1 MFNLERIGRGLPVAD
16 VIDRLPMAGP
26 LVVEAPPGTGKTT
39 LVPPAIANL
48 THAAGKTV
56 VTAPRRVAVR
66 AAARRLRELALP
78 DSSLP
83 ADAVG
88 FSIRGE
94 HQAGSL
100 VEFVTPGVLLNRL
113 LKDPDLEGVGA
124 VVIDEVHERQLDT
137 DLVLAMCME
146 VALLRDDFYLC
157 AMSATLDAARFA
169 NHMGARV
176 LTTEAL
182 THPLEITYAPHPGRL
197 EGTREFYQH
206 VAALARNHNT
216 PNERTL
222 VFVPGVREVNLV
234 RSFLLDDA
242 APLHG
247 RLTSSDQDRALYGD
261 APVVVA
267 TGIAESSLTV
277 PGVRRVV
284 DAGLSREP
292 RRDGRG
298 MTGLITVSASK
309 SSANQRAGRAG
320 RLGPGTVIRAYSEAE
335 FAHFKADAAPEIATS
350 DLTGALLAMHA
361 WGSPDLPLVDP
372 PSAAAAAQA
381 TEALQAIGAV
391 SASGDITDFGRQ
403 LARMPVDPRLGAALV
418 TLGAGAAP
426 TVAAIADG
434 ISGDLSSASPPK
446 HQVERLARLAPP
458 GPPVPPGEVIA
469 TAFPQW
475 VGKRIGD
482 GASTEY
488 LLASGTRAR
497 LGVDMGAPEWV
508 AAAQLQRTGSKPG
521 TSTGTRAIIRAAAAT
536 GCPEGRV
543 EEVVRASISNGAVRG
558 RKVTTVGAIE
568 LTSTPITLTPEQARE
583 ALQHLTFA
591 DLPLDGDA
599 HELKA
604 RLDFLH
610 QVLGA
615 PWPDVAV
622 GDYTPEREELAR
634 GANIKA
640 LNMRAAMLRQLPWQ
654 EAARLDELAP
664 ERLAVPSG
672 SHPRVEYATGKPVVR
687 VKLQECFGLLAS
699 PQFAGQNVVFH
710 LLSPAGREL
719 AVTDDLASFWAG
731 PYQQVRK
738 EMRGRY
744 PKHPWPEDPLTAV
757 ATAKT
762 KRRG

>member
-1 MFNLERIGRGLPVAD
+1 MFDLERIGRGLPVAD
-16 VIDRLPMAGP
+16 VIERLPLAGP

-66 AAARRLRELALP
+66 AAARRLRELTREDASVP
-78 DSSLP
+78 P
-83 ADAVG
+83 DAVG

-113 LKDPDLEGVGA
+113 LKDPDLEGIGA

-222 VFVPGVREVNLV
+222 VFVPGVREVDLV

-247 RLTSSDQDRALYGD
+247 RLTSSEQDHALYGN

-267 TGIAESSLTV
+267 TAIAESSVTV
-277 PGVRRVV
+277 PGVHRVV

-292 RRDGRG
+292 RRDARG

-335 FAHFKADAAPEIATS
+335 FAHFKSDAAPEIATS

-361 WGSPDLPLVDP
+361 WGSPDLPLLDP
-372 PSAAAAAQA
+372 APAAACTQA
-381 TEALQAIGAV
+381 SKALQNIGALNT
-391 SASGDITDFGRQ
+391 AGTITAFGRQ
-403 LARMPVDPRLGAALV
+403 LARMPVDPRLGAALLK
-418 TLGAGAAP
+418 LGAGAAP
-426 TVAAIADG
+426 TVAAIAEG
-434 ISGDLSSASPPK
+434 ISGDLQHASPPQ
-446 HQVERLARLAPP
+446 HQVKRLARLACP
-458 GPPVPPGEVIA
+458 GPPVAAGEVIA

-482 GASTEY
+482 GAGTEY

-497 LGVDMGAPEWV
+497 LGVDMGAPDWV
-508 AAAQLQRTGSKPG
+508 AVAQLQRTGAHA
-521 TSTGTRAIIRAAAAT
+521 TIRAAAAT
-536 GCPEGRV
+536 QLPQERV
-543 EEVVRASISNGAVRG
+543 EEVVRASLSNGAVRG
-558 RKVTTVGAIE
+558 RKVATIGAIE
-568 LTSTPITLTPEQARE
+568 LTSTPITLTPEQAHV
-583 ALQHLTFA
+583 ALQHLTFT
-591 DLPLDGDA
+591 DLPLDSNA
-599 HELKA
+599 QRLKN

-610 QVLGA
+610 HVLGA
-615 PWPDVAV
+615 PWPDVAD
-622 GDYTPEREELAR
+622 GDYTPEREALAH
-634 GANIKA
+634 GANVKT
-640 LNMRAAMLRQLPWQ
+640 LNMRAALLRQLPWQ

-699 PQFAGQNVVFH
+699 PQCAGQDVVFH

-719 AVTDDLASFWAG
+719 AVTDDLASFWDG

-744 PKHPWPEDPLTAV
+744 PKHPWPEDPVTAV

-762 KRRG
+762 KRRR

>member
-1 MFNLERIGRGLPVAD
+1 MFDLERIGRGLPVAD
-16 VIDRLPMAGP
+16 VIDRLPLAGP

-94 HQAGSL
+94 HQPGSL

-113 LKDPDLEGVGA
+113 LTDPDLEGIGA
-124 VVIDEVHERQLDT
+124 VIIDEVHERQLDT

-169 NHMGARV
+169 NHMAAQV
-176 LTTEAL
+176 LTTAAA
-182 THPLEITYAPHPGRL
+182 THPVHITYAPHPGRV

-206 VAALARNHNT
+206 VATLARNHNT

-222 VFVPGVREVNLV
+222 VFVPGVREVDLV
-234 RSFLLDDA
+234 CSFLLDDA
-242 APLHG
+242 IPLHG
-247 RLTSSDQDRALYGD
+247 RLASSEQDHALYGN

-267 TGIAESSLTV
+267 TAIAESSVTV

-292 RRDGRG
+292 RRDARG

-335 FAHFKADAAPEIATS
+335 YAHFKPDAAPEIATS

-361 WGSPDLPLVDP
+361 WGSPDLPLLDP
-372 PSAAAAAQA
+372 APAAARTQA
-381 TEALQAIGAV
+381 SEALQAIGALN
-391 SASGDITDFGRQ
+391 AAGAITAFGRQ
-403 LARMPVDPRLGAALV
+403 LARMPVDPRLGAALLK
-418 TLGAGAAP
+418 LGAGAAP
-426 TVAAIADG
+426 TVAAIAEG
-434 ISGDLSSASPPK
+434 ISGDLQRAAPPQ
-446 HQVERLARLAPP
+446 HQVKRLARLACP
-458 GPPVPPGEVIA
+458 GPPVAAGEVIA

-482 GASTEY
+482 SAGTEY

-497 LGVDMGAPEWV
+497 LGVDMGAPDWV
-508 AAAQLQRTGSKPG
+508 AVAQLQRSFQKSGW
-521 TSTGTRAIIRAAAAT
+521 RRW
-536 GCPEGRV
+536 CGR
-543 EEVVRASISNGAVRG
+543 R
-558 RKVTTVGAIE
+558 
-568 LTSTPITLTPEQARE
+568 
-583 ALQHLTFA
+583 
-591 DLPLDGDA
+591 
-599 HELKA
+599 
-604 RLDFLH
+604 
-610 QVLGA
+610 
-615 PWPDVAV
+615 
-622 GDYTPEREELAR
+622 
-634 GANIKA
+634 
-640 LNMRAAMLRQLPWQ
+640 
-654 EAARLDELAP
+654 
-664 ERLAVPSG
+664 
-672 SHPRVEYATGKPVVR
+672 
-687 VKLQECFGLLAS
+687 
-699 PQFAGQNVVFH
+699 
-710 LLSPAGREL
+710 
-719 AVTDDLASFWAG
+719 
-731 PYQQVRK
+731 
-738 EMRGRY
+738 
-744 PKHPWPEDPLTAV
+744 
-757 ATAKT
+757 
-762 KRRG
+762 

>member
-1 MFNLERIGRGLPVAD
+1 MGSEMCIR
-16 VIDRLPMAGP
+16 DR
-26 LVVEAPPGTGKTT
+26 
-39 LVPPAIANL
+39 
-48 THAAGKTV
+48 
-56 VTAPRRVAVR
+56 
-66 AAARRLRELALP
+66 
-78 DSSLP
+78 
-83 ADAVG
+83 
-88 FSIRGE
+88 
-94 HQAGSL
+94 
-100 VEFVTPGVLLNRL
+100 
-113 LKDPDLEGVGA
+113 
-124 VVIDEVHERQLDT
+124 
-137 DLVLAMCME
+137 
-146 VALLRDDFYLC
+146 
-157 AMSATLDAARFA
+157 
-169 NHMGARV
+169 

-222 VFVPGVREVNLV
+222 VFVPGVREVDLV
-234 RSFLLDDA
+234 SSFLLDDA

-434 ISGDLSSASPPK
+434 ISGDLSSASC
-446 HQVERLARLAPP
+446 
-458 GPPVPPGEVIA
+458 
-469 TAFPQW
+469 
-475 VGKRIGD
+475 
-482 GASTEY
+482 
-488 LLASGTRAR
+488 LLYTS
-497 LGVDMGAPEWV
+497 D
-508 AAAQLQRTGSKPG
+508 AA
-521 TSTGTRAIIRAAAAT
+521 
-536 GCPEGRV
+536 
-543 EEVVRASISNGAVRG
+543 
-558 RKVTTVGAIE
+558 
-568 LTSTPITLTPEQARE
+568 
-583 ALQHLTFA
+583 
-591 DLPLDGDA
+591 
-599 HELKA
+599 
-604 RLDFLH
+604 
-610 QVLGA
+610 
-615 PWPDVAV
+615 
-622 GDYTPEREELAR
+622 
-634 GANIKA
+634 
-640 LNMRAAMLRQLPWQ
+640 
-654 EAARLDELAP
+654 DE
-664 ERLAVPSG
+664 
-672 SHPRVEYATGKPVVR
+672 
-687 VKLQECFGLLAS
+687 
-699 PQFAGQNVVFH
+699 
-710 LLSPAGREL
+710 
-719 AVTDDLASFWAG
+719 
-731 PYQQVRK
+731 
-738 EMRGRY
+738 
-744 PKHPWPEDPLTAV
+744 
-757 ATAKT
+757 
-762 KRRG
+762 

>member
-1 MFNLERIGRGLPVAD
+1 MFDLERIGRGLPVAD
-16 VIDRLPMAGP
+16 VIDRLPLAGP

-94 HQAGSL
+94 HQPGSL

-113 LKDPDLEGVGA
+113 LTDPDLEGIGA
-124 VVIDEVHERQLDT
+124 VIIDEVHERQLDT

-169 NHMGARV
+169 NHMAAQV
-176 LTTEAL
+176 LTTAAA
-182 THPLEITYAPHPGRL
+182 THPVHITYAPHPGRV

-206 VAALARNHNT
+206 VATLARNHNT

-222 VFVPGVREVNLV
+222 VFVPGVREVDLV
-234 RSFLLDDA
+234 CSFLLDDA
-242 APLHG
+242 IPLHG
-247 RLTSSDQDRALYGD
+247 RLASSEQDHALYGN

-267 TGIAESSLTV
+267 TAIAESSVTV

-292 RRDGRG
+292 RRDARG

-335 FAHFKADAAPEIATS
+335 YAHFKPDAAPEIATS

-361 WGSPDLPLVDP
+361 WGSPDLPLLDP
-372 PSAAAAAQA
+372 APAAARTQA
-381 TEALQAIGAV
+381 SKALQNIGALNT
-391 SASGDITDFGRQ
+391 AGTITAFGRQ
-403 LARMPVDPRLGAALV
+403 LARMPVDPRLGAALLK
-418 TLGAGAAP
+418 LGAGAAP
-426 TVAAIADG
+426 TVAAIAEG
-434 ISGDLSSASPPK
+434 ISGDLQHASPPQ
-446 HQVERLARLAPP
+446 HQIKRLARLAPP
-458 GPPVPPGEVIA
+458 GPPISPGEVIA

-475 VGKRIGD
+475 VGKRIDD
-482 GASTEY
+482 GAGTEY

-497 LGVDMGAPEWV
+497 LGVDMGAPDWV
-508 AAAQLQRTGSKPG
+508 AVAQLQRTGAHA
-521 TSTGTRAIIRAAAAT
+521 TIRAAAAT
-536 GCPEGRV
+536 QLPEERV
-543 EEVVRASISNGAVRG
+543 EEVVRASLSNGAVRG
-558 RKVTTVGAIE
+558 RKVTTIGAIE
-568 LTSTPITLTPEQARE
+568 LTSTPITLTPEQAHV
-583 ALQHLTFA
+583 ALQHLTFT
-591 DLPLDGDA
+591 DLPLDSDA
-599 HELKA
+599 QRLKN

-610 QVLGA
+610 HVLGA
-615 PWPDVAV
+615 PWPDVAD
-622 GDYTPEREELAR
+622 GDYTPEREALAH
-634 GANIKA
+634 GANAKT
-640 LNMRAAMLRQLPWQ
+640 LNMRTALLRQLPWQ

-699 PQFAGQNVVFH
+699 PQCAGQDVVFH

-762 KRRG
+762 KRRS